1 MENSR
6 LPGSFRAV
14 VPRFSGLFEPCR
26 RWRTQIQAYRRMS
39 HTAKFAVLS
48 GLSSRFA
55 GDMPTFRRS
64 GWKFDESTII
74 LRGSIHFER
83 RRSRCI

>member
-1 MENSR
+1 
-6 LPGSFRAV
+6 
-14 VPRFSGLFEPCR
+14 
-26 RWRTQIQAYRRMS
+26 MS